1 MISILFGIIFWLIF
15 IVIRSYHMI
24 FFFCEYRQVDSSGYK
39 CDAKV
44 KADNSFFDTVKSYVR
59 MVHAE
64 DL

>member
-1 MISILFGIIFWLIF
+1 MI
-15 IVIRSYHMI
+15 I

-39 CDAKV
+39 CGAKV
-44 KADNSFFDTVKSYVR
+44 KADNSFFDTVKSYIR